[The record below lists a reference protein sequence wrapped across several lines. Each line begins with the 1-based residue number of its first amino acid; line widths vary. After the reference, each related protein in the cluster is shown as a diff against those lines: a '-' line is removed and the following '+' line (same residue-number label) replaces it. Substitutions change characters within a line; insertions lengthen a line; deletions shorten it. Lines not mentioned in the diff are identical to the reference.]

1 MDSQLSLGDVTKSVF
16 TPDFSST
23 YKSLSAGSTLC
34 NMLITNTIK
43 QSISVD
49 SSNKSEIK
57 ESEYKIKEAEKIIS
71 KNILFAIYNFNVSSK
86 YSTYS
91 SYLGKNIHT
100 YDYTNLDNPEVPS
113 FKKLNL
119 YLEQIDIILG
129 NHSNIVASKDT
140 GNQLYNSLQEFITE
154 IKSSTENIYSIV
166 MDNRI
171 SNVTD
176 DDFIINAEKL
186 FKGESSFKTK
196 KFTGNKQNIAS
207 YFNSVKGKYLEIA
220 KSVAGYNEGLQKTLI
235 KFNSVMNK
243 LATKYNSNYSQV
255 VMQVEYKKEELRNVL
270 YAFAMKYLNI
280 ANILYSIKAECIK
293 EYLQPSYSDYDELIT
308 MKEDNSLDE
317 YYDDE
322 DFFNESTNIFE
333 DEVISGDDRQVDF
346 SYRTIELE
354 EAFFA
359 YTIKPLLEDKHKRG
373 RMEVRAARIS
383 GQTQQDGGTGTPTA
397 NTQQGGNSG
406 NSGTAIV
413 KNDDGNK
420 DETGTANDPADAAKK
435 VAGTKEA
442 ETKKDANAGQSG
454 NEKQLADA
462 DKESHIDKGGD
473 VQGFGKWLKELW
485 NKMMGF
491 MKSLSEKISFAVSKS
506 RDKLLGIINDF
517 DSIKK
522 INENLNK
529 SDDNFTFRVYC
540 NGDLKT
546 MTTRINN
553 TKILSMA
560 EIFPFNNADDFFSDD
575 AKKRFDESFKKTIT
589 SDLKSFASILPDTD
603 PNGMIENGKFPDL
616 KQYTMALK
624 NYFAGYDASD
634 VKSAWNDITANTE
647 GKAKNNILA
656 STLDIAKIKQ
666 LSVNT
671 IISNIKLIR
680 IDQLKNQYNNMVTNG
695 QNYIDKICSIL
706 EQKATKAESAKVTM
720 ESVLS
725 EYFSDIVKINE
736 DGNEEKSGK
745 VDVEEVK
752 KFFNTLKKVFID
764 YYADPVYKSANYA
777 YQQMCDNY
785 YNIFNA
791 LLAGPLK
798 VGETNNNQ
806 DQQSAQSNDQSAKD
820 QPQAAATP
828 QAPTANAAPQQP
840 TEQPAAGQ

>member
-34 NMLITNTIK
+34 NMLTTNTIK

-100 YDYTNLDNPEVPS
+100 YDYTNLNNPEVPT

-243 LATKYNSNYSQV
+243 LATKYNSSYSQV

-270 YAFAMKYLNI
+270 YTFAMKYLNI

-322 DFFNESTNIFE
+322 DLFTESTEFD
-333 DEVISGDDRQVDF
+333 DEIISGDDRQVDF

-359 YTIKPLLEDKHKRG
+359 YTIKPLLEADAG
-373 RMEVRAARIS
+373 AA
-383 GQTQQDGGTGTPTA
+383 DTGDTA
-397 NTQQGGNSG
+397 ETQQGGNTG
-406 NSGTAIV
+406 ETNTAGTSIV
-413 KNDDGNK
+413 KKNDDK
-420 DETGTANDPADAAKK
+420 TGTANDPADATKK
-435 VAGTKEA
+435 VAGS
-442 ETKKDANAGQSG
+442 KDNPASTNTNQSKIAKFG
-454 NEKQLADA
+454 
-462 DKESHIDKGGD
+462 DK
-473 VQGFGKWLKELW
+473 LKALW
-485 NKMMGF
+485 NKITAFIKNLMD
-491 MKSLSEKISFAVSKS
+491 KISFSVNKS
-506 RDKLLGIINDF
+506 RDRLFGIINDF
-517 DSIKK
+517 DSVKK
-522 INENLNK
+522 INENLNN
-529 SDDNFTFRVYC
+529 SDDAYTFRVY
-540 NGDLKT
+540 NGDIELTNK
-546 MTTRINN
+546 RIN
-553 TKILSMA
+553 TIKLDSIDKIVN
-560 EIFPFNNADDFFSDD
+560 INNANDVKNFDADKSKQTFIKTIDSMNQDLTTYFKPHSEGQALPNETNGYYSSED
-575 AKKRFDESFKKTIT
+575 AKIV
-589 SDLKSFASILPDTD
+589 
-603 PNGMIENGKFPDL
+603 
-616 KQYTMALK
+616 LK
-624 NYFAGYDASD
+624 NYFAGNDTNA
-634 VKSAWNDITANTE
+634 VKSAFNDIKNNTE

-656 STLDIAKIKQ
+656 TTINIAKIK
-666 LSVNT
+666 STSANT
-671 IISNIKLIR
+671 IINNIKTIR
-680 IDQLKNQYNNMVTNG
+680 IDQLRTQCNNLTTNG
-695 QNYIDKICSIL
+695 TNYVNKLATFFDKPNA
-706 EQKATKAESAKVTM
+706 QAEAAKVTI
-720 ESVLS
+720 ESVMA
-725 EYFSDIVKINE
+725 EYFGDIMQESDTDTNNTKQ
-736 DGNEEKSGK
+736 DGNTDSTNNGINAVTKLL
-745 VDVEEVK
+745 
-752 KFFNTLKKVFID
+752 ND
-764 YYADPVYKSANYA
+764 YINKYAIPISKCANYA
-777 YQQMCDNY
+777 CQQMYDNY

-791 LLAGPLK
+791 LLTAPVK
-798 VGETNNNQ
+798 VGEANNKNQ
-806 DQQSAQSNDQSAKD
+806 EQPAQNQGNTDTDNQ
-820 QPQAAATP
+820 TG
-828 QAPTANAAPQQP
+828 NAG
-840 TEQPAAGQ
+840 EQPAADNKQ

>member
-34 NMLITNTIK
+34 NMLTTNTIK

-100 YDYTNLDNPEVPS
+100 YDYTNLDNPEVPT

-166 MDNRI
+166 MGNKI

-243 LATKYNSNYSQV
+243 LATKYNSSYSQV

-270 YAFAMKYLNI
+270 YTFAMKYLNI
-280 ANILYSIKAECIK
+280 ANILYSVKAECIK

-322 DFFNESTNIFE
+322 DLFNESADFE
-333 DEVISGDDRQVDF
+333 DEIISGDDRQVDF

-359 YTIKPLLEDKHKRG
+359 YTIKPLLEITAQQQKE
-373 RMEVRAARIS
+373 MEASRKAAAKA
-383 GQTQQDGGTGTPTA
+383 GMNVNPPKPAPAPAPAPEPEKKEG
-397 NTQQGGNSG
+397 
-406 NSGTAIV
+406 
-413 KNDDGNK
+413 
-420 DETGTANDPADAAKK
+420 ETGTVKQPAEADKNI
-435 VAGTKEA
+435 AGTKDA
-442 ETKKDANAGQSG
+442 EVKKDANAGQSG

-560 EIFPFNNADDFFSDD
+560 EIFPFNNADDFLSDD
-575 AKKRFDESFKKTIT
+575 AKKRFDESFKKTVT
-589 SDLKSFASILPDTD
+589 SDLKTFASILPDTD
-603 PNGMIENGKFPDL
+603 PNGMIENDKFPDL

-624 NYFAGYDASD
+624 NYFAGYDASE
-634 VKSAWNDITANTE
+634 VKAAWNDITANTE

-695 QNYIDKICSIL
+695 QNYIDKICSIV

-736 DGNEEKSGK
+736 DGTGESGK

-798 VGETNNNQ
+798 VGEANNNQ
-806 DQQSAQSNDQSAKD
+806 NGNNNNQAGNGDQQAGDNAGNQDNAGTNNQTGAGGNGGNNN
-820 QPQAAATP
+820 QAGNGGNPQ
-828 QAPTANAAPQQP
+828 
-840 TEQPAAGQ
+840 

>member
-34 NMLITNTIK
+34 NMLTTNTIK

-91 SYLGKNIHT
+91 SYLGKSIHT
-100 YDYTNLDNPEVPS
+100 YDYTNLDNPEVPT

-166 MDNRI
+166 MGNRI

-243 LATKYNSNYSQV
+243 LATKYNSSYSQV

-317 YYDDE
+317 YYDDD
-322 DFFNESTNIFE
+322 DFFNESTDVFD
-333 DEVISGDDRQVDF
+333 DEVISGDVRQVDF

-359 YTIKPLLEDKHKRG
+359 YTIKPLLELTDAEKALQKHYNDEKIDSSLKNG
-373 RMEVRAARIS
+373 VIAKPKVQAP
-383 GQTQQDGGTGTPTA
+383 TPA
-397 NTQQGGNSG
+397 PE
-406 NSGTAIV
+406 
-413 KNDDGNK
+413 K
-420 DETGTANDPADAAKK
+420 
-435 VAGTKEA
+435 KEA
-442 ETKKDANAGQSG
+442 ETGTETKPA
-454 NEKQLADA
+454 EA
-462 DKESHIDKGGD
+462 DKKIAGSKDNPASTDTNQSKIAKFGDK
-473 VQGFGKWLKELW
+473 LKALW
-485 NKMMGF
+485 NKITAFIKNLMD
-491 MKSLSEKISFAVSKS
+491 KISFSVNKS
-506 RDKLLGIINDF
+506 RDRLFGIINDF
-517 DSIKK
+517 DSVKK
-522 INENLNK
+522 INENLNN
-529 SDDNFTFRVYC
+529 SDDAYTFRVY
-540 NGDLKT
+540 NGDIELTNK
-546 MTTRINN
+546 RIN
-553 TKILSMA
+553 TIKLDSIDKIVN
-560 EIFPFNNADDFFSDD
+560 INNANDIKNFDADKSKQNFIETINKMNDDLSTYFKPHSEGQALPNETNGYYSSED
-575 AKKRFDESFKKTIT
+575 AKIV
-589 SDLKSFASILPDTD
+589 
-603 PNGMIENGKFPDL
+603 
-616 KQYTMALK
+616 LK
-624 NYFAGYDASD
+624 NYFAGNDTNA
-634 VKSAWNDITANTE
+634 VKSAFNDIKNNTE

-656 STLDIAKIKQ
+656 STINIAKIK
-666 LSVNT
+666 STSANT
-671 IISNIKLIR
+671 IINNIKTIR
-680 IDQLKNQYNNMVTNG
+680 IDQLRTQCNNLTTNG
-695 QNYIDKICSIL
+695 TNYVNKLATFFDKPNA
-706 EQKATKAESAKVTM
+706 QAEAAKVTI
-720 ESVLS
+720 ESVMA
-725 EYFSDIVKINE
+725 EYFNDIMQEADTDTNNTKQDDNTDSSNNGINAVTKLL
-736 DGNEEKSGK
+736 N
-745 VDVEEVK
+745 
-752 KFFNTLKKVFID
+752 D
-764 YYADPVYKSANYA
+764 YINKYAIPISKCANYA
-777 YQQMCDNY
+777 CQQMYDNY

-791 LLAGPLK
+791 LLTAPVK
-798 VGETNNNQ
+798 VGEANNKNQ
-806 DQQSAQSNDQSAKD
+806 
-820 QPQAAATP
+820 
-828 QAPTANAAPQQP
+828 
-840 TEQPAAGQ
+840 EQPAQNQDNTGTDNKSGNGEQPADNKQ

>member
-34 NMLITNTIK
+34 NMLTTNTIK

-322 DFFNESTNIFE
+322 DFFNESADTFE

-359 YTIKPLLEDKHKRG
+359 YTIKSLLEAEEGDTPAPTVSVAKDKD
-373 RMEVRAARIS
+373 EQS
-383 GQTQQDGGTGTPTA
+383 PTGT
-397 NTQQGGNSG
+397 
-406 NSGTAIV
+406 
-413 KNDDGNK
+413 
-420 DETGTANDPADAAKK
+420 ETKPADATKK
-435 VAGTKEA
+435 VAGTKDNPA
-442 ETKKDANAGQSG
+442 S
-454 NEKQLADA
+454 A
-462 DKESHIDKGGD
+462 DKEDHFDPGGK
-473 VQGFGKWLKELW
+473 VEGFGKTLKELW
-485 NKMMGF
+485 YKIMEF
-491 MKSLSEKISFAVSKS
+491 MQNLIEKVQFSVSNSKN
-506 RDKLLGIINDF
+506 KLLAIINDLE
-517 DSIKK
+517 SVKK
-522 INENLNK
+522 INENLNN
-529 SDDNFTFRVYC
+529 SDDEFTFRVY
-540 NGDLKT
+540 NGGAKT
-546 MTTRINN
+546 VNGIINGIKLGSVD
-553 TKILSMA
+553 KIVG
-560 EIFPFNNADDFFSDD
+560 IKNADDVKNFNAETGVKYFTTTINNLNPEIMKYFIPFTDIKIHDNNTYFSSKE
-575 AKKRFDESFKKTIT
+575 AKIV
-589 SDLKSFASILPDTD
+589 
-603 PNGMIENGKFPDL
+603 
-616 KQYTMALK
+616 LK
-624 NYFAGYDASD
+624 NYFAGNDATD
-634 VKSAWNDITANTE
+634 VKNAFKDIEANTE

-656 STLDIAKIKQ
+656 STMNIAKIKQ
-666 LSVNT
+666 DSVNA
-671 IISNIKLIR
+671 IINNIKTIR
-680 IDQLKNQYNNMVTNG
+680 IDSMMSFYKNIKTNG
-695 QNYIDKICSIL
+695 ANYVNKLASFYDAPNA
-706 EQKATKAESAKVTM
+706 QAEAAKVTI
-720 ESVLS
+720 ESVMA
-725 EYFSDIVKINE
+725 EYFGDIMQE
-736 DGNEEKSGK
+736 DGTDKPQSAETK
-745 VDVEEVK
+745 VDIKPVT
-752 KFFNTLKKVFID
+752 TLLNAYIN
-764 YYADPVYKSANYA
+764 NYA
-777 YQQMCDNY
+777 TPILTCASWAYSNMCDNY

-791 LLAGPLK
+791 LLTNPVK
-798 VGETNNNQ
+798 VGEGNKPEE
-806 DQQSAQSNDQSAKD
+806 DKKEESAANPQTPTADTPKPPANGE
-820 QPQAAATP
+820 QPQ
-828 QAPTANAAPQQP
+828 
-840 TEQPAAGQ
+840 

>member
-34 NMLITNTIK
+34 NMLTTNTIK

-100 YDYTNLDNPEVPS
+100 YDYTNLDNPEVPT

-166 MDNRI
+166 MGNKI

-243 LATKYNSNYSQV
+243 LATKYNSSYSQV

-270 YAFAMKYLNI
+270 YTFAMKYLNI

-322 DFFNESTNIFE
+322 DFFNESTDIFD

-359 YTIKPLLEDKHKRG
+359 YTIKPLLEFTAQQQKE
-373 RMEVRAARIS
+373 MEASRKAAAKA
-383 GQTQQDGGTGTPTA
+383 GMNVNPPKPAPAPAPAPEPEKKEG
-397 NTQQGGNSG
+397 
-406 NSGTAIV
+406 
-413 KNDDGNK
+413 
-420 DETGTANDPADAAKK
+420 ETGTETKPADAAKK
-435 VAGTKEA
+435 VAGTKDA
-442 ETKKDANAGQSG
+442 EVKKDANAGQSG

-575 AKKRFDESFKKTIT
+575 AKKRFDESFKKTVT
-589 SDLKSFASILPDTD
+589 SDLKTFASILPDTD
-603 PNGMIENGKFPDL
+603 PNGMIENDKFPDL

-624 NYFAGYDASD
+624 NYFAGYDASE
-634 VKSAWNDITANTE
+634 VKAAWNDITANTE

-666 LSVNT
+666 MSVNT
-671 IISNIKLIR
+671 IITNIKLIR

-736 DGNEEKSGK
+736 DGTEESGK

-791 LLAGPLK
+791 LLAGPVK
-798 VGETNNNQ
+798 VGESNNNQ
-806 DQQSAQSNDQSAKD
+806 DQQPAQTNDKTVKE
-820 QPQAAATP
+820 QPQAATP
-828 QAPTANAAPQQP
+828 QAPTADTPQQP
-840 TEQPAAGQ
+840 ASGNNQ

>member
-1 MDSQLSLGDVTKSVF
+1 MDSRLSLGDVTKSVF

-34 NMLITNTIK
+34 NMLTTNTIK

-100 YDYTNLDNPEVPS
+100 YDYTNLDNPEVPT

-176 DDFIINAEKL
+176 DDFIINTEKL

-243 LATKYNSNYSQV
+243 LATKYNSSYSQV

-322 DFFNESTNIFE
+322 DLFTESTDFE
-333 DEVISGDDRQVDF
+333 DEIISDDDRQVDF

-359 YTIKPLLEDKHKRG
+359 YTIKPLLENKHER
-373 RMEVRAARIS
+373 ARIS
-383 GQTQQDGGTGTPTA
+383 GTQQGGNTDTTETVTANAGNTGTGTPTA

-420 DETGTANDPADAAKK
+420 GETGTANDPADADNKIAGSKDNPASTDTNQSKIAKF
-435 VAGTKEA
+435 G
-442 ETKKDANAGQSG
+442 
-454 NEKQLADA
+454 
-462 DKESHIDKGGD
+462 DK
-473 VQGFGKWLKELW
+473 LKALW
-485 NKMMGF
+485 NKITAFIKNLMD
-491 MKSLSEKISFAVSKS
+491 KISFSVNKS
-506 RDKLLGIINDF
+506 RDRLFGIINDF
-517 DSIKK
+517 DSVKK
-522 INENLNK
+522 INENLNN
-529 SDDNFTFRVYC
+529 SDDAYTFRVY
-540 NGDLKT
+540 NGDIELTNK
-546 MTTRINN
+546 RIN
-553 TKILSMA
+553 TIKLDSIDKIVN
-560 EIFPFNNADDFFSDD
+560 INNANDIKNFDADKSKQTFIKTIDSMNQDLTNYFKPHSEGQAMPNETNGYYSSED
-575 AKKRFDESFKKTIT
+575 AKIV
-589 SDLKSFASILPDTD
+589 
-603 PNGMIENGKFPDL
+603 
-616 KQYTMALK
+616 LK
-624 NYFAGYDASD
+624 NYFAGNDTNA
-634 VKSAWNDITANTE
+634 VKSAFNDIKNNTD

-656 STLDIAKIKQ
+656 TTINIAKIK
-666 LSVNT
+666 STSANT
-671 IISNIKLIR
+671 IINNIKTIR
-680 IDQLKNQYNNMVTNG
+680 IDQLRTQCNNLTTNG
-695 QNYIDKICSIL
+695 TNYVNKLATFFDKPNA
-706 EQKATKAESAKVTM
+706 QAEAAKVTI
-720 ESVLS
+720 ESVMA
-725 EYFSDIVKINE
+725 EYFSDIMQEADTDTNNTKQDGDTDSSNNGINAVT
-736 DGNEEKSGK
+736 KLLS
-745 VDVEEVK
+745 
-752 KFFNTLKKVFID
+752 D
-764 YYADPVYKSANYA
+764 YINKYAIPISKCANYA
-777 YQQMCDNY
+777 CQQMYDNY

-791 LLAGPLK
+791 LLTAPVK
-798 VGETNNNQ
+798 VGEANNNQ
-806 DQQSAQSNDQSAKD
+806 DQQSAQNKD
-820 QPQAAATP
+820 QQ
-828 QAPTANAAPQQP
+828 QTANNGANQGNAG
-840 TEQPAAGQ
+840 EQPAADDNKQ

>member
-34 NMLITNTIK
+34 NMLTTNTIK

-100 YDYTNLDNPEVPS
+100 YDYTNLDNPEVPT

-166 MDNRI
+166 MGNKI

-243 LATKYNSNYSQV
+243 LATKYNSSYSQV

-270 YAFAMKYLNI
+270 YTFAMKYLNI

-293 EYLQPSYSDYDELIT
+293 EYSQPSYSDYDELIT

-322 DFFNESTNIFE
+322 DFFNESTDVFD

-359 YTIKPLLEDKHKRG
+359 YTIKPLLEFTAQQQKE
-373 RMEVRAARIS
+373 MEASRKAAAKA
-383 GQTQQDGGTGTPTA
+383 GMNVNPPKPAPAPAPAPEPEKKEG
-397 NTQQGGNSG
+397 
-406 NSGTAIV
+406 
-413 KNDDGNK
+413 
-420 DETGTANDPADAAKK
+420 ETGTETKPADAAKK
-435 VAGTKEA
+435 VAGTKDA
-442 ETKKDANAGQSG
+442 EVKKDANAGQSG

-575 AKKRFDESFKKTIT
+575 AKKRFDESFKKTVT
-589 SDLKSFASILPDTD
+589 SDLKTFASILPDTD
-603 PNGMIENGKFPDL
+603 PNGMIENDKFPDL

-624 NYFAGYDASD
+624 NYFAGYDASE
-634 VKSAWNDITANTE
+634 VKAAWNDITANTE

-666 LSVNT
+666 MSVNT
-671 IISNIKLIR
+671 IITNIKLIR

-736 DGNEEKSGK
+736 DGTEESGK

-791 LLAGPLK
+791 LLAGPVK
-798 VGETNNNQ
+798 VGESNNNQ
-806 DQQSAQSNDQSAKD
+806 DQQPAQTNDKTVKE
-820 QPQAAATP
+820 QPQAATP
-828 QAPTANAAPQQP
+828 QAPTADTPQQP
-840 TEQPAAGQ
+840 ASGNNQ

>member
-34 NMLITNTIK
+34 NMLTTNTIK

-100 YDYTNLDNPEVPS
+100 YDYTNLDNPEVPT

-166 MDNRI
+166 MGNRI

-243 LATKYNSNYSQV
+243 LATKYNSSYSQV

-322 DFFNESTNIFE
+322 DFFNETTDVFD

-359 YTIKPLLEDKHKRG
+359 YTIKPLLELTDAEKALQKHYNDEKIDSSLKNG
-373 RMEVRAARIS
+373 VIAKPKEAPTPAPKN
-383 GQTQQDGGTGTPTA
+383 GQTGT
-397 NTQQGGNSG
+397 
-406 NSGTAIV
+406 V
-413 KNDDGNK
+413 KQ
-420 DETGTANDPADAAKK
+420 PAEADKK
-435 VAGTKEA
+435 IAGTKDNPA
-442 ETKKDANAGQSG
+442 S
-454 NEKQLADA
+454 A
-462 DKESHIDKGGD
+462 DKEDHFDPGGK
-473 VQGFGKWLKELW
+473 VEGFGKTLKELW
-485 NKMMGF
+485 NKIMEF
-491 MKSLSEKISFAVSKS
+491 MQKLIEKVQFSVSKS
-506 RDKLLGIINDF
+506 KDRLFAIINDL
-517 DSIKK
+517 DSVKK
-522 INENLNK
+522 INENLNN
-529 SDDNFTFRVYC
+529 SEDGFTFRVY
-540 NGDLKT
+540 NGGAKT
-546 MTTRINN
+546 INETIN
-553 TKILSMA
+553 KINLESVDK
-560 EIFPFNNADDFFSDD
+560 IVGIKNADDVKNFNAETKQQEFT
-575 AKKRFDESFKKTIT
+575 KTIN
-589 SDLKSFASILPDTD
+589 DMNRNIIDYFAPFTDIKILD
-603 PNGMIENGKFPDL
+603 NNAYFSSKEAKIV
-616 KQYTMALK
+616 LK
-624 NYFAGYDASD
+624 NYFAGYKAPD
-634 VKSAWNDITANTE
+634 VKNTFKDAEANTE

-656 STLDIAKIKQ
+656 STMTIAQIKQ
-666 LSVNT
+666 DSVNA
-671 IISNIKLIR
+671 IINNIKTIR
-680 IDQLKNQYNNMVTNG
+680 IDSLINQYKNIKTNG
-695 QNYIDKICSIL
+695 ANYVNKLASFYDSPNA
-706 EQKATKAESAKVTM
+706 QAEAAKVTI
-720 ESVLS
+720 ESVMA
-725 EYFSDIVKINE
+725 EYFGDIIQEADTDKPQNAE
-736 DGNEEKSGK
+736 TK
-745 VDVEEVK
+745 VDIKPVT
-752 KFFNTLKKVFID
+752 TLLNAYID
-764 YYADPVYKSANYA
+764 NYTIPIFTCANWA
-777 YQQMCDNY
+777 YSNMCDNY

-791 LLAGPLK
+791 LLTAPVK
-798 VGETNNNQ
+798 VGEGNKPEE
-806 DQQSAQSNDQSAKD
+806 DKKEEESAAN
-820 QPQAAATP
+820 PQTPTP
-828 QAPTANAAPQQP
+828 QKTDTDNQTGNAG
-840 TEQPAAGQ
+840 EQPAAGGK

>member
-34 NMLITNTIK
+34 NMLTTNTIK

-100 YDYTNLDNPEVPS
+100 YDYTNLDNPEVPT

-119 YLEQIDIILG
+119 YLEQIGIILG

-270 YAFAMKYLNI
+270 YTFAMKYLNI

-322 DFFNESTNIFE
+322 DFFNESTDTFE

-359 YTIKPLLEDKHKRG
+359 YTIKSLLEAEEGDTPAPTVSVAKDKD
-373 RMEVRAARIS
+373 S
-383 GQTQQDGGTGTPTA
+383 PTGT
-397 NTQQGGNSG
+397 
-406 NSGTAIV
+406 
-413 KNDDGNK
+413 
-420 DETGTANDPADAAKK
+420 ETKPADATKK
-435 VAGTKEA
+435 VAGTKDNPA
-442 ETKKDANAGQSG
+442 S
-454 NEKQLADA
+454 A
-462 DKESHIDKGGD
+462 DKEDHFDPGGK
-473 VQGFGKWLKELW
+473 VEGFGKTLKELW
-485 NKMMGF
+485 NKIMEF
-491 MKSLSEKISFAVSKS
+491 MQKLIEKVQFSVSKS
-506 RDKLLGIINDF
+506 KDRLFAIINDL
-517 DSIKK
+517 DSVKK
-522 INENLNK
+522 INENLNN
-529 SDDNFTFRVYC
+529 SDDEFTFRVY
-540 NGDLKT
+540 NGGAKT
-546 MTTRINN
+546 INGTIN
-553 TKILSMA
+553 KIGLDSVDTIVGIKNANDVKNFNVETKQQEFTKIIDDMNRD
-560 EIFPFNNADDFFSDD
+560 IIDYFVPFTDIKILDNNAYFSSKE
-575 AKKRFDESFKKTIT
+575 AKIV
-589 SDLKSFASILPDTD
+589 
-603 PNGMIENGKFPDL
+603 
-616 KQYTMALK
+616 LK
-624 NYFAGYDASD
+624 NYFAGYKAPD
-634 VKSAWNDITANTE
+634 VKNAFKDAESNTE

-656 STLDIAKIKQ
+656 STMTIAQIKQ
-666 LSVNT
+666 DSVNA
-671 IISNIKLIR
+671 IINNIKTIR
-680 IDQLKNQYNNMVTNG
+680 IDSLMNQYKNIKTNG
-695 QNYIDKICSIL
+695 ANYVNKLASFYDAPNAQV
-706 EQKATKAESAKVTM
+706 EAAKVTI
-720 ESVLS
+720 ESVMA
-725 EYFSDIVKINE
+725 EYFGDIMQE
-736 DGNEEKSGK
+736 DGTDKPQSAETK
-745 VDVEEVK
+745 VDIKPVT
-752 KFFNTLKKVFID
+752 TLLNAYIN
-764 YYADPVYKSANYA
+764 NYA
-777 YQQMCDNY
+777 IPIFTCASWAYSNMCDNY

-791 LLAGPLK
+791 LLTAPVK
-798 VGETNNNQ
+798 VGEGNKPEE
-806 DQQSAQSNDQSAKD
+806 DKKEESAANPQTPTADTPKPPANGE
-820 QPQAAATP
+820 QPQ
-828 QAPTANAAPQQP
+828 QD
-840 TEQPAAGQ
+840 EKK

>member
-34 NMLITNTIK
+34 NMLTTNTIK

-322 DFFNESTNIFE
+322 DFFNESTDTFE

-359 YTIKPLLEDKHKRG
+359 YTIKSLLEAEEGDTPAPTVSVAKDTD
-373 RMEVRAARIS
+373 
-383 GQTQQDGGTGTPTA
+383 TQPTA
-397 NTQQGGNSG
+397 
-406 NSGTAIV
+406 GTEI
-413 KNDDGNK
+413 K
-420 DETGTANDPADAAKK
+420 PADAAKK
-435 VAGTKEA
+435 VAGTKDNPA
-442 ETKKDANAGQSG
+442 S
-454 NEKQLADA
+454 A
-462 DKESHIDKGGD
+462 DKEDHFDPGGK
-473 VQGFGKWLKELW
+473 VEGFGKTLKELW
-485 NKMMGF
+485 NKIMEF
-491 MKSLSEKISFAVSKS
+491 MQNLIEKVQFSVSKS
-506 RDKLLGIINDF
+506 KDRLFAIINDL
-517 DSIKK
+517 DSVKK
-522 INENLNK
+522 INENLNN
-529 SDDNFTFRVYC
+529 SDDEFTFRVY
-540 NGDLKT
+540 NGGAKT
-546 MTTRINN
+546 INGTIN
-553 TKILSMA
+553 KIGLDSVDTIVGIKNANDVKNFNVETKQQEFTKIINDMNR
-560 EIFPFNNADDFFSDD
+560 EIIDYFAPFTDIKISDNNAYFSSKE
-575 AKKRFDESFKKTIT
+575 AKIV
-589 SDLKSFASILPDTD
+589 
-603 PNGMIENGKFPDL
+603 
-616 KQYTMALK
+616 LK
-624 NYFAGYDASD
+624 NYFAGYKAPD
-634 VKSAWNDITANTE
+634 VKNAFKDAEANTE

-656 STLDIAKIKQ
+656 STMTIAQIKQ
-666 LSVNT
+666 DSVNA
-671 IISNIKLIR
+671 IINNIKTIR
-680 IDQLKNQYNNMVTNG
+680 IDSLMNQYKNIKTNG
-695 QNYIDKICSIL
+695 ANYVNKLASFYDAPNAQV
-706 EQKATKAESAKVTM
+706 EAAKVTI
-720 ESVLS
+720 ESVMA
-725 EYFSDIVKINE
+725 EYFGDIMQE
-736 DGNEEKSGK
+736 DGTDKPQSAETK
-745 VDVEEVK
+745 VDIKPVT
-752 KFFNTLKKVFID
+752 TLLNAYIN
-764 YYADPVYKSANYA
+764 NYA
-777 YQQMCDNY
+777 IPIFTCASWAYSNMCDNY

-791 LLAGPLK
+791 LLTAPVK
-798 VGETNNNQ
+798 VGEGNKPEE
-806 DQQSAQSNDQSAKD
+806 DKKEESAANPQTPTADTPKPPANGE
-820 QPQAAATP
+820 QPQD
-828 QAPTANAAPQQP
+828 
-840 TEQPAAGQ
+840 EKK

>member
-34 NMLITNTIK
+34 NMLTTNTIK

-100 YDYTNLDNPEVPS
+100 YDYTNLDNPEVPT

-176 DDFIINAEKL
+176 DDFIINSEKL

-243 LATKYNSNYSQV
+243 LATKYNSSYSQV

-270 YAFAMKYLNI
+270 YTFAMKYLNI

-308 MKEDNSLDE
+308 MKEDNSLEE

-322 DFFNESTNIFE
+322 DLFTESTDFE
-333 DEVISGDDRQVDF
+333 DEIISGDDRQVDF

-359 YTIKPLLEDKHKRG
+359 YTIKSLLEADENDEKTKKIDQDILSR
-373 RMEVRAARIS
+373 VNKS
-383 GQTQQDGGTGTPTA
+383 SQQIKGAEQAPEPP
-397 NTQQGGNSG
+397 
-406 NSGTAIV
+406 
-413 KNDDGNK
+413 KK
-420 DETGTANDPADAAKK
+420 EDETGTAKQPAAADKK
-435 VAGTKEA
+435 IAGS
-442 ETKKDANAGQSG
+442 KDNPAS
-454 NEKQLADA
+454 A
-462 DKESHIDKGGD
+462 DKEDHFDLGGK
-473 VQGFGKWLKELW
+473 VEGFGKTLKELW
-485 NKMMGF
+485 NKIMEF
-491 MKSLSEKISFAVSKS
+491 MQKLIEKVQFSVSNSKN
-506 RDKLLGIINDF
+506 KLLAIINDLE
-517 DSIKK
+517 SVKK
-522 INENLNK
+522 INENLNN
-529 SDDNFTFRVYC
+529 SDDGFTFRVY
-540 NGDLKT
+540 NGGAKT
-546 MTTRINN
+546 VNGLINGIKLGSVD
-553 TKILSMA
+553 KIVG
-560 EIFPFNNADDFFSDD
+560 IKNADDVKNFNAETEIKYFTTTINNLNPEIMKYFIPFTDIKIHDNNAYFSSKE
-575 AKKRFDESFKKTIT
+575 AKIV
-589 SDLKSFASILPDTD
+589 
-603 PNGMIENGKFPDL
+603 
-616 KQYTMALK
+616 LK
-624 NYFAGYDASD
+624 NYFAGNDAAD
-634 VKSAWNDITANTE
+634 VKNAFKDIEANTE

-656 STLDIAKIKQ
+656 STMNIAKIKQ
-666 LSVNT
+666 DSVNA
-671 IISNIKLIR
+671 IINNIKTIR
-680 IDQLKNQYNNMVTNG
+680 IDSMMNFYKNIKTNG
-695 QNYIDKICSIL
+695 ANYVNKLASFYDAPNA
-706 EQKATKAESAKVTM
+706 QAEAAKVTI
-720 ESVLS
+720 ESVMA
-725 EYFSDIVKINE
+725 EYFGDIMQE
-736 DGNEEKSGK
+736 DGTDKPAEQPKNAENK
-745 VDVEEVK
+745 VDIKPVT
-752 KFFNTLKKVFID
+752 TLLNAYIN
-764 YYADPVYKSANYA
+764 NYA
-777 YQQMCDNY
+777 TPILTCASWAYSNMCDNY

-791 LLAGPLK
+791 LLTAPVK
-798 VGETNNNQ
+798 VGEGNKPEENKKEEQTAAN
-806 DQQSAQSNDQSAKD
+806 
-820 QPQAAATP
+820 PQT
-828 QAPTANAAPQQP
+828 PTANAAPPQP
-840 TEQPAAGQ
+840 ANGEQPAADDNNQ

>member
-34 NMLITNTIK
+34 NMLTTNTIK

-100 YDYTNLDNPEVPS
+100 YDYTNLDNPEVPT

-154 IKSSTENIYSIV
+154 IKSSTENIYAIV

-243 LATKYNSNYSQV
+243 LATKYNSSYSQV

-270 YAFAMKYLNI
+270 YTFAMKYLNI

-308 MKEDNSLDE
+308 MKEDNSLEE

-322 DFFNESTNIFE
+322 DLFTESTDFE
-333 DEVISGDDRQVDF
+333 DEIISGDDRQVDF

-359 YTIKPLLEDKHKRG
+359 YTIKSLLEAEEGNTPAPTVSVAKDKD
-373 RMEVRAARIS
+373 
-383 GQTQQDGGTGTPTA
+383 GQPTA
-397 NTQQGGNSG
+397 
-406 NSGTAIV
+406 GT
-413 KNDDGNK
+413 
-420 DETGTANDPADAAKK
+420 ETKPADAAKK
-435 VAGTKEA
+435 VAGTKDNPA
-442 ETKKDANAGQSG
+442 S
-454 NEKQLADA
+454 A
-462 DKESHIDKGGD
+462 DKEDHFDPGGK
-473 VQGFGKWLKELW
+473 VEGFGKTLKELW
-485 NKMMGF
+485 NKIMEF
-491 MKSLSEKISFAVSKS
+491 MQKLIEKVQFSVSKS
-506 RDKLLGIINDF
+506 KDRLLAIINDL
-517 DSIKK
+517 DSVKK
-522 INENLNK
+522 INENLNN
-529 SDDNFTFRVYC
+529 SDDGFTFRVY
-540 NGDLKT
+540 NGGAKT
-546 MTTRINN
+546 INGTIN
-553 TKILSMA
+553 KINLESVDK
-560 EIFPFNNADDFFSDD
+560 IVGINNADEVKNFNAEAKNKEFTRIINDMNRGIMDYFKPFTDIKVLDNNAYFSSKE
-575 AKKRFDESFKKTIT
+575 AKIV
-589 SDLKSFASILPDTD
+589 
-603 PNGMIENGKFPDL
+603 
-616 KQYTMALK
+616 LK
-624 NYFAGYDASD
+624 NYFAGNNAAD
-634 VKSAWNDITANTE
+634 VKNAFKDIENNTE

-656 STLDIAKIKQ
+656 STMNIAKIKQ
-666 LSVNT
+666 DSVNA
-671 IISNIKLIR
+671 IINNIKTIR
-680 IDQLKNQYNNMVTNG
+680 IDSLINQYKNIKTNG
-695 QNYIDKICSIL
+695 ANYVNKLASFYDAPNA
-706 EQKATKAESAKVTM
+706 QAEAAKVTI
-720 ESVLS
+720 ESVMA
-725 EYFSDIVKINE
+725 EYFGDIMH
-736 DGNEEKSGK
+736 EEPVEPTAKSAEQPKNTETK
-745 VDVEEVK
+745 VDIKPVT
-752 KFFNTLKKVFID
+752 TLLNAYIN
-764 YYADPVYKSANYA
+764 NYA
-777 YQQMCDNY
+777 IPIFTCASWAYSNMCDNY

-791 LLAGPLK
+791 LLTAPVK
-798 VGETNNNQ
+798 VGEGNKPEENKQ
-806 DQQSAQSNDQSAKD
+806 EEQPAAK
-820 QPQAAATP
+820 P
-828 QAPTANAAPQQP
+828 QAPTATEPQKDEKNNGVP
-840 TEQPAAGQ
+840 NKNISGQ

>member
-34 NMLITNTIK
+34 NMLTTNTIK

-100 YDYTNLDNPEVPS
+100 YDYTNLDNPEVPT

-243 LATKYNSNYSQV
+243 LATKYNSSYSQV

-270 YAFAMKYLNI
+270 YTFAMKYLNI

-322 DFFNESTNIFE
+322 DLFIESTDFE
-333 DEVISGDDRQVDF
+333 DEIISGDDRQVDF

-359 YTIKPLLEDKHKRG
+359 YTIKSLLESDENDEKTKKIDQDILSR
-373 RMEVRAARIS
+373 VNKS
-383 GQTQQDGGTGTPTA
+383 SQQIKGAEQAPEPE
-397 NTQQGGNSG
+397 
-406 NSGTAIV
+406 
-413 KNDDGNK
+413 KK
-420 DETGTANDPADAAKK
+420 EETGTAKQPAEADKK
-435 VAGTKEA
+435 IAGS
-442 ETKKDANAGQSG
+442 KDNPAS
-454 NEKQLADA
+454 A
-462 DKESHIDKGGD
+462 DKEDHFDPGGK
-473 VQGFGKWLKELW
+473 VEGFGKTLKELW
-485 NKMMGF
+485 NKIMEF
-491 MKSLSEKISFAVSKS
+491 MQKLIEKVQFSVSKS
-506 RDKLLGIINDF
+506 KDRLLAIINDL
-517 DSIKK
+517 DSVKK
-522 INENLNK
+522 INENLNN
-529 SDDNFTFRVYC
+529 SDDGFTFRVY
-540 NGDLKT
+540 NGGAKA
-546 MTTRINN
+546 INGTIN
-553 TKILSMA
+553 KINLESVDK
-560 EIFPFNNADDFFSDD
+560 IVGINNADEVKNFNAE
-575 AKKRFDESFKKTIT
+575 AKNKEFTKTINEMNRGIL
-589 SDLKSFASILPDTD
+589 DYFAPFTD
-603 PNGMIENGKFPDL
+603 IKIHDNNAYFSSKEAKIV
-616 KQYTMALK
+616 LK
-624 NYFAGYDASD
+624 NYFAGYKAPD
-634 VKSAWNDITANTE
+634 VKNAFKDAEDNTE

-656 STLDIAKIKQ
+656 STMTIAQIKQ
-666 LSVNT
+666 DSVNA
-671 IISNIKLIR
+671 IINNIKTIR
-680 IDQLKNQYNNMVTNG
+680 IDSLINQYKNIKTNG
-695 QNYIDKICSIL
+695 ANYVNKLASFYDAPNAQS
-706 EQKATKAESAKVTM
+706 EAAKVTI
-720 ESVLS
+720 ESVMA
-725 EYFSDIVKINE
+725 EYFGDIMQEQEANTDKPAGQQQNA
-736 DGNEEKSGK
+736 GTK
-745 VDVEEVK
+745 VDIKPVT
-752 KFFNTLKKVFID
+752 TLLNAYID
-764 YYADPVYKSANYA
+764 NYTIPIFTCASWA
-777 YQQMCDNY
+777 YSNMCDNY

-791 LLAGPLK
+791 LLTAPVK
-798 VGETNNNQ
+798 VGEGNKPEENKQ
-806 DQQSAQSNDQSAKD
+806 E
-820 QPQAAATP
+820 
-828 QAPTANAAPQQP
+828 
-840 TEQPAAGQ
+840 EQPAQKNGQQPAEQSQQDEKKNNGVPNKNISGQ

>member
-34 NMLITNTIK
+34 NMLTTNTIK

-91 SYLGKNIHT
+91 SYLGKSIHT
-100 YDYTNLDNPEVPS
+100 YDYTNLDNPEVPT

-176 DDFIINAEKL
+176 DGFIINAEKL

-243 LATKYNSNYSQV
+243 LATKYNSSYSQV

-270 YAFAMKYLNI
+270 YTFAMKYLNI

-308 MKEDNSLDE
+308 MKEDNSLEE

-322 DFFNESTNIFE
+322 DLFTESTDFE
-333 DEVISGDDRQVDF
+333 DEIISGDGRQVDF

-359 YTIKPLLEDKHKRG
+359 YTIKPLLEADA
-373 RMEVRAARIS
+373 EAS
-383 GQTQQDGGTGTPTA
+383 GIGDTTEPPKGNTSGT
-397 NTQQGGNSG
+397 
-406 NSGTAIV
+406 GTAIV
-413 KNDDGNK
+413 KKNDDNTS
-420 DETGTANDPADAAKK
+420 TGTANDSADATKK
-435 VAGTKEA
+435 VAGS
-442 ETKKDANAGQSG
+442 KDNPASTDSNQSKIAKFG
-454 NEKQLADA
+454 
-462 DKESHIDKGGD
+462 DK
-473 VQGFGKWLKELW
+473 LKALW
-485 NKMMGF
+485 NKITAFIKNLMD
-491 MKSLSEKISFAVSKS
+491 KISFSANKS
-506 RDKLLGIINDF
+506 RDRLFGIINDF
-517 DSIKK
+517 DSVKK
-522 INENLNK
+522 INENLNN
-529 SDDNFTFRVYC
+529 SDDAYTFRVY
-540 NGDLKT
+540 NGDIELTNK
-546 MTTRINN
+546 RIN
-553 TKILSMA
+553 TIKLDSIDKIVN
-560 EIFPFNNADDFFSDD
+560 INNANDIKNFDADKSKQTFIKTIDSMNQDLTTYFKPHSEGQAMPNETNGYYSSED
-575 AKKRFDESFKKTIT
+575 AKIV
-589 SDLKSFASILPDTD
+589 
-603 PNGMIENGKFPDL
+603 
-616 KQYTMALK
+616 LK
-624 NYFAGYDASD
+624 NYFAGNDTNA
-634 VKSAWNDITANTE
+634 VKSAFNDIKNNTD

-656 STLDIAKIKQ
+656 TTINIAKIK
-666 LSVNT
+666 STSANT
-671 IISNIKLIR
+671 IINNIKTIR
-680 IDQLKNQYNNMVTNG
+680 IDQLRTQCNNLTTNG
-695 QNYIDKICSIL
+695 TNYVNKLATFFDKPNA
-706 EQKATKAESAKVTM
+706 QAEAAKVTI
-720 ESVLS
+720 ESVMA
-725 EYFSDIVKINE
+725 EYFSDIMQEADTDTNTSNQ
-736 DGNEEKSGK
+736 DGN
-745 VDVEEVK
+745 
-752 KFFNTLKKVFID
+752 ID
-764 YYADPVYKSANYA
+764 SSNNGINAVTKLLSDYINKYAIPISKCANYA
-777 YQQMCDNY
+777 CQQMYDNY

-791 LLAGPLK
+791 LLTAPVK
-798 VGETNNNQ
+798 VGEANNKNQ
-806 DQQSAQSNDQSAKD
+806 
-820 QPQAAATP
+820 
-828 QAPTANAAPQQP
+828 
-840 TEQPAAGQ
+840 EQPAQNNDQQQTANNGANQGNAGSDNQAGNGGNQQAAGNNQ

>member
-34 NMLITNTIK
+34 NMLTTNTIK

-176 DDFIINAEKL
+176 DDFIINTEKL

-322 DFFNESTNIFE
+322 DFFNESTDFE
-333 DEVISGDDRQVDF
+333 DEIISGDDRQVDF

-359 YTIKPLLEDKHKRG
+359 YTIKSLLEAEEGDTPAPTVSVAKDTD
-373 RMEVRAARIS
+373 
-383 GQTQQDGGTGTPTA
+383 QPTA
-397 NTQQGGNSG
+397 
-406 NSGTAIV
+406 GT
-413 KNDDGNK
+413 
-420 DETGTANDPADAAKK
+420 ETKPADAAKK
-435 VAGTKEA
+435 VAGTKDNPA
-442 ETKKDANAGQSG
+442 S
-454 NEKQLADA
+454 A
-462 DKESHIDKGGD
+462 DKEDHFDPGGK
-473 VQGFGKWLKELW
+473 VEGFGKTLKELW
-485 NKMMGF
+485 NKIMEF
-491 MKSLSEKISFAVSKS
+491 MQNLIEKVQFSVSKS
-506 RDKLLGIINDF
+506 KDRLFAIINDL
-517 DSIKK
+517 DSVKK
-522 INENLNK
+522 INENLNN
-529 SDDNFTFRVYC
+529 SDDEFTFRVY
-540 NGDLKT
+540 NGGAKT
-546 MTTRINN
+546 INGTIN
-553 TKILSMA
+553 KIGLDSVDTIVGIKNANDVKNFNVETKQQEFTKIINDMNRD
-560 EIFPFNNADDFFSDD
+560 IIDYFVPFTDIKILDNNAYFSSKE
-575 AKKRFDESFKKTIT
+575 AKIV
-589 SDLKSFASILPDTD
+589 
-603 PNGMIENGKFPDL
+603 
-616 KQYTMALK
+616 LK
-624 NYFAGYDASD
+624 NYFAGYKAPD
-634 VKSAWNDITANTE
+634 VKNAFKDAEANTE

-656 STLDIAKIKQ
+656 STMTIAQIKQ
-666 LSVNT
+666 DSVNA
-671 IISNIKLIR
+671 IINNIKTIR
-680 IDQLKNQYNNMVTNG
+680 IDSLMNQYKNIKTNG
-695 QNYIDKICSIL
+695 ANYVNKLASFYDAPNAQV
-706 EQKATKAESAKVTM
+706 EAAKVTI
-720 ESVLS
+720 ESVMA
-725 EYFSDIVKINE
+725 EYFGDIMQE
-736 DGNEEKSGK
+736 DGTDKPQSAETK
-745 VDVEEVK
+745 VDIKPVT
-752 KFFNTLKKVFID
+752 TLLNAYIN
-764 YYADPVYKSANYA
+764 NYA
-777 YQQMCDNY
+777 IPIFTCASWAYSNMCDNY

-791 LLAGPLK
+791 LLTAPVK
-798 VGETNNNQ
+798 VGEGNKPEE
-806 DQQSAQSNDQSAKD
+806 DKKEESAANPQTPTADTPKPPANGE
-820 QPQAAATP
+820 QPQD
-828 QAPTANAAPQQP
+828 
-840 TEQPAAGQ
+840 EKK

>member
-34 NMLITNTIK
+34 NMLTTNTIK

-100 YDYTNLDNPEVPS
+100 YDYTNLDNPEVPT

-196 KFTGNKQNIAS
+196 KFTGNKQNIVS

-243 LATKYNSNYSQV
+243 LATKYNSSYSQV

-270 YAFAMKYLNI
+270 YTFAMKYLNI

-308 MKEDNSLDE
+308 MKEDNSLEE

-322 DFFNESTNIFE
+322 DLFTESTDFE
-333 DEVISGDDRQVDF
+333 DEIISGDDRQVDF

-359 YTIKPLLEDKHKRG
+359 YTIKSLLEADEDDEKTKKIDQDILSR
-373 RMEVRAARIS
+373 VNKS
-383 GQTQQDGGTGTPTA
+383 PQQIKGAEQAPEPEKKEA
-397 NTQQGGNSG
+397 
-406 NSGTAIV
+406 
-413 KNDDGNK
+413 
-420 DETGTANDPADAAKK
+420 ETGTAKQPAEADKK
-435 VAGTKEA
+435 IAGS
-442 ETKKDANAGQSG
+442 KDNPAS
-454 NEKQLADA
+454 A
-462 DKESHIDKGGD
+462 DKEDHFDPGGK
-473 VQGFGKWLKELW
+473 VEGFGKTLKELW
-485 NKMMGF
+485 NKIMEF
-491 MKSLSEKISFAVSKS
+491 MQKLIEKVQFSVSNSKN
-506 RDKLLGIINDF
+506 KLLAIINNLE
-517 DSIKK
+517 SVKK
-522 INENLNK
+522 INENLNN
-529 SDDNFTFRVYC
+529 SDDGFTFRVY
-540 NGDLKT
+540 NGGAKT
-546 MTTRINN
+546 VNGLINGIKLGSVD
-553 TKILSMA
+553 KIVG
-560 EIFPFNNADDFFSDD
+560 IKNADDVKNFNAETELKYFTTTINNLNPEIMKYFIPFTDIKIHDNNAYFSSKE
-575 AKKRFDESFKKTIT
+575 AKIV
-589 SDLKSFASILPDTD
+589 
-603 PNGMIENGKFPDL
+603 
-616 KQYTMALK
+616 LK
-624 NYFAGYDASD
+624 NYFAGNDATD
-634 VKSAWNDITANTE
+634 VKNAFKDIEANTE

-656 STLDIAKIKQ
+656 STMNIAKIKQ
-666 LSVNT
+666 DSVNA
-671 IISNIKLIR
+671 IINNIKTIR
-680 IDQLKNQYNNMVTNG
+680 IDSIMNFYKNIKTNG
-695 QNYIDKICSIL
+695 ANYVNKLASFYDAPNA
-706 EQKATKAESAKVTM
+706 QAEAAKVTI
-720 ESVLS
+720 ESVMA
-725 EYFSDIVKINE
+725 EYFGDIMQE
-736 DGNEEKSGK
+736 DGTDKPAEQPKNAENK
-745 VDVEEVK
+745 VDIKPVT
-752 KFFNTLKKVFID
+752 TLLNAYIN
-764 YYADPVYKSANYA
+764 NYA
-777 YQQMCDNY
+777 TPILTCASWAYSNMCDNY

-791 LLAGPLK
+791 LLTAPVK
-798 VGETNNNQ
+798 VGEGNKSEEN
-806 DQQSAQSNDQSAKD
+806 KKEE
-820 QPQAAATP
+820 QPTANP
-828 QAPTANAAPQQP
+828 QTPTANAAPPQP
-840 TEQPAAGQ
+840 ANGEQPAADDNNQ

>member
-1 MDSQLSLGDVTKSVF
+1 MDPQLSLGDVTKSVF

-34 NMLITNTIK
+34 NMLTTNTIK

-100 YDYTNLDNPEVPS
+100 YDYTNLDNPEVPT

-171 SNVTD
+171 SNATD

-196 KFTGNKQNIAS
+196 KFTGNRQNIAS

-243 LATKYNSNYSQV
+243 LATKYNSSYSQV
-255 VMQVEYKKEELRNVL
+255 VMQVEYKKEELRNIL
-270 YAFAMKYLNI
+270 YTFAMKYLNI

-322 DFFNESTNIFE
+322 DLFTESADFD
-333 DEVISGDDRQVDF
+333 DEIVSGDDRQVDF

-359 YTIKPLLEDKHKRG
+359 YTIKPLLEADAG
-373 RMEVRAARIS
+373 AA
-383 GQTQQDGGTGTPTA
+383 GTGDTTEPPKGNTGGT
-397 NTQQGGNSG
+397 
-406 NSGTAIV
+406 GTAIV
-413 KNDDGNK
+413 KKNDDNTR
-420 DETGTANDPADAAKK
+420 TGTANDPADATKK
-435 VAGTKEA
+435 VAGS
-442 ETKKDANAGQSG
+442 KDNPASTDSNQSKIAKFG
-454 NEKQLADA
+454 
-462 DKESHIDKGGD
+462 DK
-473 VQGFGKWLKELW
+473 LKVLW
-485 NKMMGF
+485 NKITAFIKNLMD
-491 MKSLSEKISFAVSKS
+491 KISFSVNKS
-506 RDKLLGIINDF
+506 RDRLFGIINDF
-517 DSIKK
+517 DSVKK
-522 INENLNK
+522 INENLNN
-529 SDDNFTFRVYC
+529 SDDAYTFRVY
-540 NGDLKT
+540 NGDIELTNK
-546 MTTRINN
+546 RIN
-553 TKILSMA
+553 TIKLDSIDKIVN
-560 EIFPFNNADDFFSDD
+560 INNANDVKNFDADKSKQTFIKTIDSMNQDLTTYFKPHSEGQALPNETNGYYSSED
-575 AKKRFDESFKKTIT
+575 AKIV
-589 SDLKSFASILPDTD
+589 
-603 PNGMIENGKFPDL
+603 
-616 KQYTMALK
+616 LK
-624 NYFAGYDASD
+624 NYFAGNDTNA
-634 VKSAWNDITANTE
+634 VKSAFNDIKNNTE

-656 STLDIAKIKQ
+656 TTINIAKIK
-666 LSVNT
+666 STSANT
-671 IISNIKLIR
+671 IINNIKTIR
-680 IDQLKNQYNNMVTNG
+680 IDQLRTQCNNLTTNG
-695 QNYIDKICSIL
+695 TNYVNKLATFFDKPNA
-706 EQKATKAESAKVTM
+706 QAEAAKVTI
-720 ESVLS
+720 ESVMA
-725 EYFSDIVKINE
+725 EYFSDIMQESDTDTNNTKQ
-736 DGNEEKSGK
+736 DGNTDSTNNGINAVTKLL
-745 VDVEEVK
+745 
-752 KFFNTLKKVFID
+752 ND
-764 YYADPVYKSANYA
+764 YINKYAIPISKCANYA
-777 YQQMCDNY
+777 CQQMYDNY

-791 LLAGPLK
+791 LLTAPVK
-798 VGETNNNQ
+798 VGEANNKNQ
-806 DQQSAQSNDQSAKD
+806 EQPAQNQGNTDTDNQ
-820 QPQAAATP
+820 TG
-828 QAPTANAAPQQP
+828 NAG
-840 TEQPAAGQ
+840 EQPAADNKQ

>member
-34 NMLITNTIK
+34 NMLTTNTIK

-207 YFNSVKGKYLEIA
+207 YFNSVKSKYLEIA

-255 VMQVEYKKEELRNVL
+255 VMQVEYKKEELRNAL

-322 DFFNESTNIFE
+322 DFFNESTDVFD

-575 AKKRFDESFKKTIT
+575 AKKHFDESFKKTIT

-736 DGNEEKSGK
+736 DGNEEKSDK

>member
-1 MDSQLSLGDVTKSVF
+1 MKGDINMDSQLSLGDVTKSVF

-34 NMLITNTIK
+34 NMLTTNTIK

-91 SYLGKNIHT
+91 SYLDKNIHT

-207 YFNSVKGKYLEIA
+207 YFNSIKGKYLDIA

-270 YAFAMKYLNI
+270 YTFAMKYLNI

-322 DFFNESTNIFE
+322 DFFNESTDVFD

-359 YTIKPLLEDKHKRG
+359 YTIKPMLELTDAEKALQKQYNDEKIDSSLKQG
-373 RMEVRAARIS
+373 VIAKPKV
-383 GQTQQDGGTGTPTA
+383 QPPTPA
-397 NTQQGGNSG
+397 PE
-406 NSGTAIV
+406 
-413 KNDDGNK
+413 K
-420 DETGTANDPADAAKK
+420 
-435 VAGTKEA
+435 KEA
-442 ETKKDANAGQSG
+442 ETGTETKPAEADKKIAGSKD
-454 NEKQLADA
+454 NPASA
-462 DKESHIDKGGD
+462 DKEDHFDPGGK
-473 VQGFGKWLKELW
+473 VEGFGKTLKELW
-485 NKMMGF
+485 NKIMEF
-491 MKSLSEKISFAVSKS
+491 MQKLIEKVQFSVSNSK
-506 RDKLLGIINDF
+506 DKLLAIINDLE
-517 DSIKK
+517 SVKK
-522 INENLNK
+522 INENLNN
-529 SDDNFTFRVYC
+529 SDDGFTFRVY
-540 NGDLKT
+540 NGGAKT
-546 MTTRINN
+546 INGLINNIGLDSVDTIVGIKNANDVKNFNVETKQQEFTRIINDMN
-553 TKILSMA
+553 RGIMDYFK
-560 EIFPFNNADDFFSDD
+560 PFTDIKVLDNNAYFSSKE
-575 AKKRFDESFKKTIT
+575 AKIV
-589 SDLKSFASILPDTD
+589 
-603 PNGMIENGKFPDL
+603 
-616 KQYTMALK
+616 LK
-624 NYFAGYDASD
+624 NYFAGNNAAD
-634 VKSAWNDITANTE
+634 VKNAFKDIENNTE

-656 STLDIAKIKQ
+656 STMNIAKIKQ
-666 LSVNT
+666 DSVNA
-671 IISNIKLIR
+671 IINNIKTIR
-680 IDQLKNQYNNMVTNG
+680 IDSLINQYKNIKTNG
-695 QNYIDKICSIL
+695 ANYVNKLASFYDAPNA
-706 EQKATKAESAKVTM
+706 QAEAAKVTM
-720 ESVLS
+720 ESVMA
-725 EYFSDIVKINE
+725 EYFGDVMHEDPVKSAEQPKNTE
-736 DGNEEKSGK
+736 TK
-745 VDVEEVK
+745 VDIKPVI
-752 KFFNTLKKVFID
+752 TLLNAYIN
-764 YYADPVYKSANYA
+764 NYA
-777 YQQMCDNY
+777 IPIFTCASWAYSNMCDNY

-791 LLAGPLK
+791 LLTAPVK
-798 VGETNNNQ
+798 VGEGNKPEENKQEEQPATN
-806 DQQSAQSNDQSAKD
+806 
-820 QPQAAATP
+820 PQT
-828 QAPTANAAPQQP
+828 PTASAAPQQP
-840 TEQPAAGQ
+840 AAGQ

>member
-1 MDSQLSLGDVTKSVF
+1 MNSQLSLGDVTKSVF

-34 NMLITNTIK
+34 NMLTTNTIK

-119 YLEQIDIILG
+119 YLEQINIILG

-196 KFTGNKQNIAS
+196 KFIGNKQNIAS

-322 DFFNESTNIFE
+322 DFFNESTDVFD

-359 YTIKPLLEDKHKRG
+359 YTIKSLLEADEDDEKTKKIDQDILSRVN
-373 RMEVRAARIS
+373 RS
-383 GQTQQDGGTGTPTA
+383 TQQIKDGEQAHEPEKKGA
-397 NTQQGGNSG
+397 
-406 NSGTAIV
+406 
-413 KNDDGNK
+413 
-420 DETGTANDPADAAKK
+420 ETGTVKQPAEADKK
-435 VAGTKEA
+435 IAGS
-442 ETKKDANAGQSG
+442 KDNPAS
-454 NEKQLADA
+454 A
-462 DKESHIDKGGD
+462 DKEDHFDPGGK
-473 VQGFGKWLKELW
+473 VEGFGKTLKELW
-485 NKMMGF
+485 NKIMEF
-491 MKSLSEKISFAVSKS
+491 MQKLIEKVQFSVSNSKN
-506 RDKLLGIINDF
+506 KLLAIINDLE
-517 DSIKK
+517 SVKK
-522 INENLNK
+522 INENLNN
-529 SDDNFTFRVYC
+529 SDDEFTFRVY
-540 NGDLKT
+540 NGGAKT
-546 MTTRINN
+546 VNGIINGIKLGSVD
-553 TKILSMA
+553 KIVG
-560 EIFPFNNADDFFSDD
+560 IKNADDVKNFNAETEIKYFTTTINNLNPEIMKYFIPFTDIKIHDNNAYFSSKE
-575 AKKRFDESFKKTIT
+575 AKIV
-589 SDLKSFASILPDTD
+589 
-603 PNGMIENGKFPDL
+603 
-616 KQYTMALK
+616 LK
-624 NYFAGYDASD
+624 NYFAGNDATD
-634 VKSAWNDITANTE
+634 VKNAFKDIEANTE

-656 STLDIAKIKQ
+656 STMNIAKIKQ
-666 LSVNT
+666 DSVNA
-671 IISNIKLIR
+671 IINNIKTIR
-680 IDQLKNQYNNMVTNG
+680 IDSMMSFYKNIKTNG
-695 QNYIDKICSIL
+695 ANYVNKLASFYDAPNA
-706 EQKATKAESAKVTM
+706 QAEAAKVTI
-720 ESVLS
+720 ESVMA
-725 EYFSDIVKINE
+725 EYFGDIMQE
-736 DGNEEKSGK
+736 DGTDKPQSAETK
-745 VDVEEVK
+745 VDIKPVT
-752 KFFNTLKKVFID
+752 TLLNAYIN
-764 YYADPVYKSANYA
+764 NYA
-777 YQQMCDNY
+777 TPILTCASWAYSNMCDNY

-791 LLAGPLK
+791 LLTNPVK
-798 VGETNNNQ
+798 VGEGNKPEE
-806 DQQSAQSNDQSAKD
+806 DKKEEE
-820 QPQAAATP
+820 PATP

>member
-1 MDSQLSLGDVTKSVF
+1 MKGDINMDSQLSLGDVTKSVF

-34 NMLITNTIK
+34 NMLTTNTIK

-91 SYLGKNIHT
+91 SYLGKSIHT

-129 NHSNIVASKDT
+129 NHSNIVASKDI

-166 MDNRI
+166 MNNRI

-270 YAFAMKYLNI
+270 YTFAMKYLNI

-308 MKEDNSLDE
+308 MKEDNSLEE

-322 DFFNESTNIFE
+322 DLFNESTDFE
-333 DEVISGDDRQVDF
+333 DEIISGDDRQVDF

-359 YTIKPLLEDKHKRG
+359 YTIKPMLENDPVG
-373 RMEVRAARIS
+373 RDTEGKNIAAQVNKLNPS
-383 GQTQQDGGTGTPTA
+383 KTA
-397 NTQQGGNSG
+397 P
-406 NSGTAIV
+406 APEPE
-413 KNDDGNK
+413 KK
-420 DETGTANDPADAAKK
+420 EAETGTETKPADAAKK
-435 VAGTKEA
+435 VAGTKEP
-442 ETKKDANAGQSG
+442 EDKKDANAGQSG

-473 VQGFGKWLKELW
+473 VQGFAKWLKELW

-546 MTTRINN
+546 MATRINN
-553 TKILSMA
+553 MKILQLN
-560 EIFPFNNADDFFSDD
+560 EIYPASNADDLM
-575 AKKRFDESFKKTIT
+575 KKNKEAEKRLEETFKKSVP
-589 SDLKSFASILPDTD
+589 SDLKTFETVLPDNTGFD
-603 PNGMIENGKFPDL
+603 DIIENDKSPDL
-616 KQYTMALK
+616 KQYTMAFK
-624 NYFAGYDASD
+624 NYFAGYDASA
-634 VKSAWNDITANTE
+634 VKAAWNDITANTE

-666 LSVNT
+666 MSVNT
-671 IISNIKLIR
+671 IITNIKLIR

-695 QNYIDKICSIL
+695 QAYIDKLCSIVL
-706 EQKATKAESAKVTM
+706 QSSTKAESAKITM

-725 EYFSDIVKINE
+725 EYFSDIIKINE
-736 DGNEEKSGK
+736 DGNEESGK
-745 VDVEEVK
+745 VDVEVVK
-752 KFFNTLKKVFID
+752 KYFNKIKKAFID
-764 YYADPVYKSANYA
+764 YYGDPIYKSANYA

-791 LLAGPLK
+791 LLAGPVK

-806 DQQSAQSNDQSAKD
+806 DQQSAQKNDQNQSDKD
-820 QPQAAATP
+820 QP

-840 TEQPAAGQ
+840 AEQPTADK

>member
-34 NMLITNTIK
+34 NMLTTNTIK

-166 MDNRI
+166 MNNKI

-186 FKGESSFKTK
+186 FKGESSFKIK

-243 LATKYNSNYSQV
+243 LATKYNSSYSQV
-255 VMQVEYKKEELRNVL
+255 VMQVEYKKEELRNIL
-270 YAFAMKYLNI
+270 YTFAMKYLNI

-322 DFFNESTNIFE
+322 DLFTESMDVFD

-359 YTIKPLLEDKHKRG
+359 YTIKPMLEMITD
-373 RMEVRAARIS
+373 
-383 GQTQQDGGTGTPTA
+383 QQKKEG
-397 NTQQGGNSG
+397 
-406 NSGTAIV
+406 
-413 KNDDGNK
+413 
-420 DETGTANDPADAAKK
+420 ETDAAKK
-435 VAGTKEA
+435 VAGTKDA
-442 ETKKDANAGQSG
+442 EVKKDANAGQSG

-473 VQGFGKWLKELW
+473 VQGFAKWLKELW

-546 MTTRINN
+546 MATRINN
-553 TKILSMA
+553 MKILQLN
-560 EIFPFNNADDFFSDD
+560 EIYPASNADDLMKEDKE
-575 AKKRFDESFKKTIT
+575 AEKRLEETFKKSVP
-589 SDLKSFASILPDTD
+589 SDLKTFETVLPDNTGFD
-603 PNGMIENGKFPDL
+603 DMIENDKFPDL

-624 NYFAGYDASD
+624 NYFAGYDASA
-634 VKSAWNDITANTE
+634 VKAAWNDITANTE

-666 LSVNT
+666 MSVNT
-671 IISNIKLIR
+671 IITNIKLIR

-695 QNYIDKICSIL
+695 QTYIDKLCSIVL
-706 EQKATKAESAKVTM
+706 QSSTKAESAKITM

-736 DGNEEKSGK
+736 DGNEESGK

-752 KFFNTLKKVFID
+752 KYFNVIKKVFID
-764 YYADPVYKSANYA
+764 YYGDPIYKSANYA

-791 LLAGPLK
+791 LLAGPVK

-806 DQQSAQSNDQSAKD
+806 DQQSAQNNDQNQSDKD
-820 QPQAAATP
+820 QPQAANPQTPTP
-828 QAPTANAAPQQP
+828 QPTGTDTKDANG
-840 TEQPAAGQ
+840 EQPADNKQ

>member
-34 NMLITNTIK
+34 NMLTTNTIK

-100 YDYTNLDNPEVPS
+100 YDYTNLDNPEVPT

-166 MDNRI
+166 MGNRI

-243 LATKYNSNYSQV
+243 LATKYNSSYSQV

-270 YAFAMKYLNI
+270 YTFAMKYLNI

-322 DFFNESTNIFE
+322 DFFNESTDVFD

-359 YTIKPLLEDKHKRG
+359 YTIKPLLEITDAEKALQKHYNDGEIDSSLKNG
-373 RMEVRAARIS
+373 VIAKPKVAEQAPAPEEKN
-383 GQTQQDGGTGTPTA
+383 GQTGT
-397 NTQQGGNSG
+397 
-406 NSGTAIV
+406 
-413 KNDDGNK
+413 
-420 DETGTANDPADAAKK
+420 ETKPADAAKK
-435 VAGTKEA
+435 VAGTKDNPA
-442 ETKKDANAGQSG
+442 S
-454 NEKQLADA
+454 A
-462 DKESHIDKGGD
+462 DKEDHFDPGGK
-473 VQGFGKWLKELW
+473 VEGFGKTLKELW
-485 NKMMGF
+485 NKIMEF
-491 MKSLSEKISFAVSKS
+491 MQKLIEKVQFSVSKS
-506 RDKLLGIINDF
+506 KDRLFAIINDL
-517 DSIKK
+517 DSVKK
-522 INENLNK
+522 INENLNN
-529 SDDNFTFRVYC
+529 SDDGFTFRVY
-540 NGDLKT
+540 NGGAKT
-546 MTTRINN
+546 INETIN
-553 TKILSMA
+553 KINLESVDKIVGIKNANDVKNFNAETKQQEFTKTINDMNRNIIDYFA
-560 EIFPFNNADDFFSDD
+560 PFTDIKISDNNAYFSSKE
-575 AKKRFDESFKKTIT
+575 AKIV
-589 SDLKSFASILPDTD
+589 
-603 PNGMIENGKFPDL
+603 
-616 KQYTMALK
+616 LK
-624 NYFAGYDASD
+624 NYFAGYKAPD
-634 VKSAWNDITANTE
+634 VKNAFKDAEANTE

-656 STLDIAKIKQ
+656 STMTIAQIKQ
-666 LSVNT
+666 DSVNA
-671 IISNIKLIR
+671 IINNIKTIR
-680 IDQLKNQYNNMVTNG
+680 IDSLINQYKNIKTNG
-695 QNYIDKICSIL
+695 ANYVNKLASFYDAPNA
-706 EQKATKAESAKVTM
+706 QAEAAKVTI
-720 ESVLS
+720 ESVMA
-725 EYFSDIVKINE
+725 EYFGDIMQEADTDKPQNAE
-736 DGNEEKSGK
+736 TK
-745 VDVEEVK
+745 VDIKPVTALL
-752 KFFNTLKKVFID
+752 NAYID
-764 YYADPVYKSANYA
+764 NYTIPIFTCANWA
-777 YQQMCDNY
+777 YSNMCDNY

-791 LLAGPLK
+791 LLTAPVK
-798 VGETNNNQ
+798 VGEGNKPEE
-806 DQQSAQSNDQSAKD
+806 DKKEEESAAN
-820 QPQAAATP
+820 PQT
-828 QAPTANAAPQQP
+828 PTASAAPQQP
-840 TEQPAAGQ
+840 AGDNEQ

>member
-34 NMLITNTIK
+34 NMLTTNTIK

-100 YDYTNLDNPEVPS
+100 YDYTNLDNPEVPT

-119 YLEQIDIILG
+119 YLEQINIILG

-270 YAFAMKYLNI
+270 YTFAMKYLNI

-322 DFFNESTNIFE
+322 DFFNESTDTFE

-359 YTIKPLLEDKHKRG
+359 YTIKPMLEDKHKRG
-373 RMEVRAARIS
+373 RMETRAAGMS
-383 GQTQQDGGTGTPTA
+383 GQTQQGGGTGTTGTGTPTA

-413 KNDDGNK
+413 KNNADNK
-420 DETGTANDPADAAKK
+420 IAGSKDNPASTDTNQSKIAKF
-435 VAGTKEA
+435 G
-442 ETKKDANAGQSG
+442 
-454 NEKQLADA
+454 
-462 DKESHIDKGGD
+462 DK
-473 VQGFGKWLKELW
+473 LKALW
-485 NKMMGF
+485 NKITAFIKNLMD
-491 MKSLSEKISFAVSKS
+491 KISFSVNKS
-506 RDKLLGIINDF
+506 RDRLFGIINDF
-517 DSIKK
+517 DSVKK
-522 INENLNK
+522 INENLNN
-529 SDDNFTFRVYC
+529 SDDAYTFRVY
-540 NGDLKT
+540 NGDIELTNK
-546 MTTRINN
+546 RIN
-553 TKILSMA
+553 TIKLDSIDKIVN
-560 EIFPFNNADDFFSDD
+560 INNANDIKNFDVDKSKQTFIKTIDSMNQDLTTYFKPHSEGQALPNETNGYYSSED
-575 AKKRFDESFKKTIT
+575 AKIV
-589 SDLKSFASILPDTD
+589 
-603 PNGMIENGKFPDL
+603 
-616 KQYTMALK
+616 LK
-624 NYFAGYDASD
+624 NYFAGNDTNA
-634 VKSAWNDITANTE
+634 VKSAFNDIKNNTE

-656 STLDIAKIKQ
+656 TTINIATIK
-666 LSVNT
+666 SNSANT
-671 IISNIKLIR
+671 IINNIKTIR
-680 IDQLKNQYNNMVTNG
+680 IDQLRTQCNNLTTNG
-695 QNYIDKICSIL
+695 TNYVNKLATFFDKPNA
-706 EQKATKAESAKVTM
+706 QAEAAKVTI
-720 ESVLS
+720 ESVMA
-725 EYFSDIVKINE
+725 EYFSDIMQEADTDTNNTKQNGNTDSSNNGINAVT
-736 DGNEEKSGK
+736 KLLS
-745 VDVEEVK
+745 
-752 KFFNTLKKVFID
+752 D
-764 YYADPVYKSANYA
+764 YINKYAIPISKCANYA
-777 YQQMCDNY
+777 CQQMYDNY

-791 LLAGPLK
+791 LLTAPVK
-798 VGETNNNQ
+798 VGEANNNDQQQAGNNAETQGNTGTNNQ
-806 DQQSAQSNDQSAKD
+806 
-820 QPQAAATP
+820 
-828 QAPTANAAPQQP
+828 TANG
-840 TEQPAAGQ
+840 EQPADNKQ

>member
-34 NMLITNTIK
+34 NMLTTNTIK

-49 SSNKSEIK
+49 NSNKSEIK

-100 YDYTNLDNPEVPS
+100 YDYTNLDNPEVPT

-166 MDNRI
+166 MNNKI

-235 KFNSVMNK
+235 KFNSIMNK
-243 LATKYNSNYSQV
+243 LATKYNSSYSQV

-270 YAFAMKYLNI
+270 YTFAMKYLNI

-308 MKEDNSLDE
+308 MKEDNSLEE

-322 DFFNESTNIFE
+322 DLFTESTDFE
-333 DEVISGDDRQVDF
+333 DEIISGDDRQVDF

-359 YTIKPLLEDKHKRG
+359 YTIKSLLEADENDEKTKKIDQDILSR
-373 RMEVRAARIS
+373 VNKS
-383 GQTQQDGGTGTPTA
+383 SQQIKGAEQAPEPP
-397 NTQQGGNSG
+397 
-406 NSGTAIV
+406 
-413 KNDDGNK
+413 KK
-420 DETGTANDPADAAKK
+420 EDETGTAKQPAAADKK
-435 VAGTKEA
+435 IAGS
-442 ETKKDANAGQSG
+442 KDNPAS
-454 NEKQLADA
+454 A
-462 DKESHIDKGGD
+462 DKEDHFDPGGK
-473 VQGFGKWLKELW
+473 VEGFGKTLKELW
-485 NKMMGF
+485 NKIMEF
-491 MKSLSEKISFAVSKS
+491 MQKLIEKVQFSVSNSKN
-506 RDKLLGIINDF
+506 KLLAIINDLE
-517 DSIKK
+517 SVKK
-522 INENLNK
+522 INENLNN
-529 SDDNFTFRVYC
+529 SDDGFTFRVY
-540 NGDLKT
+540 NGGAKT
-546 MTTRINN
+546 VNGLINGIKLGSVD
-553 TKILSMA
+553 KIVG
-560 EIFPFNNADDFFSDD
+560 IKNADDVKNFNAETEIKYFTTTINNLNPEIMKYFIPFTDIKIHDNNAYFSSKE
-575 AKKRFDESFKKTIT
+575 AKIV
-589 SDLKSFASILPDTD
+589 
-603 PNGMIENGKFPDL
+603 
-616 KQYTMALK
+616 LK
-624 NYFAGYDASD
+624 NYFAGNDAAD
-634 VKSAWNDITANTE
+634 VKNAFKDIEANTE

-656 STLDIAKIKQ
+656 STMNIAKIKQ
-666 LSVNT
+666 DSVNA
-671 IISNIKLIR
+671 IINNIKTIR
-680 IDQLKNQYNNMVTNG
+680 IDSMMNFYKNIKTNG
-695 QNYIDKICSIL
+695 ANYVNKLASFYDAPNA
-706 EQKATKAESAKVTM
+706 QAEAAKVTI
-720 ESVLS
+720 ESVMA
-725 EYFSDIVKINE
+725 EYFGDIMQE
-736 DGNEEKSGK
+736 DGTDKPAEQPKNAENK
-745 VDVEEVK
+745 VDIKPVT
-752 KFFNTLKKVFID
+752 TLLNAYIN
-764 YYADPVYKSANYA
+764 NYA
-777 YQQMCDNY
+777 TPILTCASWAYSNMCDNY

-791 LLAGPLK
+791 LLTAPVK
-798 VGETNNNQ
+798 VGEGNKPEENKKEEQTAAN
-806 DQQSAQSNDQSAKD
+806 
-820 QPQAAATP
+820 PQT
-828 QAPTANAAPQQP
+828 PTANAAPPQP
-840 TEQPAAGQ
+840 ANGEQPAAGDKQ

>member
-34 NMLITNTIK
+34 NMLTTNTIK

-100 YDYTNLDNPEVPS
+100 YDYTNLDNPEVPT

-129 NHSNIVASKDT
+129 NHSNIVVSKDT

-166 MDNRI
+166 MDNKI

-235 KFNSVMNK
+235 KFNSVMNQ

-322 DFFNESTNIFE
+322 DLFTESTDFE
-333 DEVISGDDRQVDF
+333 DEIISGDDRQVDF

-359 YTIKPLLEDKHKRG
+359 YTIKPLLEMITDEQKKQ
-373 RMEVRAARIS
+373 MEASKKAANKA
-383 GQTQQDGGTGTPTA
+383 GMKV
-397 NTQQGGNSG
+397 NSPPKPAPAPASAPEEQKG
-406 NSGTAIV
+406 A
-413 KNDDGNK
+413 
-420 DETGTANDPADAAKK
+420 ETGTETEPADATKK
-435 VAGTKEA
+435 VAGTKQPEV
-442 ETKKDANAGQSG
+442 KKDANAGQSG

-546 MTTRINN
+546 MATRINN
-553 TKILSMA
+553 MKILQLS
-560 EIFPFNNADDFFSDD
+560 EIYPASNADDLMKEDKEV
-575 AKKRFDESFKKTIT
+575 KKRLDETFKKSVP
-589 SDLKSFASILPDTD
+589 SDLKTFETVLPDNTGFD
-603 PNGMIENGKFPDL
+603 DMIENNKFPDL

-624 NYFAGYDASD
+624 NYFAGYDASA
-634 VKSAWNDITANTE
+634 VKAAWNDITANTE

-666 LSVNT
+666 MSVNT
-671 IISNIKLIR
+671 IITNIKLIR
-680 IDQLKNQYNNMVTNG
+680 IDQLKNQYDNMVTNG
-695 QNYIDKICSIL
+695 QAYIDKLCSIVL
-706 EQKATKAESAKVTM
+706 QSSTKAESAKITM

-736 DGNEEKSGK
+736 DGNEESGK

-752 KFFNTLKKVFID
+752 KYFNTIKKVFID
-764 YYADPVYKSANYA
+764 YYGDPIYKSANYA

-791 LLAGPLK
+791 LLAGPVK
-798 VGETNNNQ
+798 VGESNNNQ
-806 DQQSAQSNDQSAKD
+806 DQQPDQNKDQNQSGSD
-820 QPQAAATP
+820 QPQAAGD
-828 QAPTANAAPQQP
+828 TAGTDNAAPQQP
-840 TEQPAAGQ
+840 AEQPAADDNKQ

>member
-34 NMLITNTIK
+34 NMLTTNTIK

-270 YAFAMKYLNI
+270 YTFAMKYLNI

-359 YTIKPLLEDKHKRG
+359 YTIKSLLEAEEGD
-373 RMEVRAARIS
+373 
-383 GQTQQDGGTGTPTA
+383 TPTPTVSVA
-397 NTQQGGNSG
+397 KDTDKQPTA
-406 NSGTAIV
+406 GTEI
-413 KNDDGNK
+413 K
-420 DETGTANDPADAAKK
+420 PADAAKK
-435 VAGTKEA
+435 VAGTKDNPA
-442 ETKKDANAGQSG
+442 S
-454 NEKQLADA
+454 A
-462 DKESHIDKGGD
+462 DKEDHFDPGGK
-473 VQGFGKWLKELW
+473 VEGFGKTLKELW
-485 NKMMGF
+485 NKIMEF
-491 MKSLSEKISFAVSKS
+491 MQNLIEKVQFSVSKS
-506 RDKLLGIINDF
+506 KDRLFAIINDL
-517 DSIKK
+517 DSVKK
-522 INENLNK
+522 INENLNN
-529 SDDNFTFRVYC
+529 SDDEFTFRVY
-540 NGDLKT
+540 NGGAKT
-546 MTTRINN
+546 INGTIN
-553 TKILSMA
+553 KIGLDSVDTIVGIKDANDVKNFNVETKQQEFTKIINDMNR
-560 EIFPFNNADDFFSDD
+560 EIIDYFAPFTDIKISDNNAYFSSKE
-575 AKKRFDESFKKTIT
+575 AKIV
-589 SDLKSFASILPDTD
+589 
-603 PNGMIENGKFPDL
+603 
-616 KQYTMALK
+616 LK
-624 NYFAGYDASD
+624 NYFAGYKAPD
-634 VKSAWNDITANTE
+634 VKNAFKDAEANTE

-656 STLDIAKIKQ
+656 STMTIAQIKQ
-666 LSVNT
+666 DSVNA
-671 IISNIKLIR
+671 IINNIKTIR
-680 IDQLKNQYNNMVTNG
+680 IDSLMNQYKNIKTNG
-695 QNYIDKICSIL
+695 ANYVNKLASFYDAPNAQV
-706 EQKATKAESAKVTM
+706 EAAKVTI
-720 ESVLS
+720 ESVMA
-725 EYFSDIVKINE
+725 EYFGDIMQE
-736 DGNEEKSGK
+736 GNTDKPQSAETK
-745 VDVEEVK
+745 VDIKPVT
-752 KFFNTLKKVFID
+752 TLLNAYIN
-764 YYADPVYKSANYA
+764 NYA
-777 YQQMCDNY
+777 IPIFTCASWAYSNMCDNY

-791 LLAGPLK
+791 LLTAPVK
-798 VGETNNNQ
+798 VGEGNKPEE
-806 DQQSAQSNDQSAKD
+806 DKKEESAANPQTPTADTPKPPDNGE
-820 QPQAAATP
+820 QPQQDEKSKGVP
-828 QAPTANAAPQQP
+828 NKNIS
-840 TEQPAAGQ
+840 GQ

>member
-34 NMLITNTIK
+34 NMLTTNTIK

-243 LATKYNSNYSQV
+243 LATKYNSSYSQV

-270 YAFAMKYLNI
+270 YTFAMKYLNI

-322 DFFNESTNIFE
+322 DFFNKSTDVFD

-359 YTIKPLLEDKHKRG
+359 YTIKSLLEAEEGNTPAPTVSVAKDKD
-373 RMEVRAARIS
+373 EQS
-383 GQTQQDGGTGTPTA
+383 PTGT
-397 NTQQGGNSG
+397 
-406 NSGTAIV
+406 
-413 KNDDGNK
+413 
-420 DETGTANDPADAAKK
+420 ETKPADATKK
-435 VAGTKEA
+435 VAGTKDNPA
-442 ETKKDANAGQSG
+442 S
-454 NEKQLADA
+454 A
-462 DKESHIDKGGD
+462 DKEDHFDPGGK
-473 VQGFGKWLKELW
+473 VEGFGKTLKELW
-485 NKMMGF
+485 NKIMEF
-491 MKSLSEKISFAVSKS
+491 MQKLIEKVQFSVSNSK
-506 RDKLLGIINDF
+506 DKLLAIINDLE
-517 DSIKK
+517 SVKK
-522 INENLNK
+522 INENLNN
-529 SDDNFTFRVYC
+529 SDDGFTFRVY
-540 NGDLKT
+540 NGGAKT
-546 MTTRINN
+546 INGLINNIGLDSVDTIVGIKDANDVKNFNVETKQQEFTRIINDMN
-553 TKILSMA
+553 KGIMDY
-560 EIFPFNNADDFFSDD
+560 FKPFTDIKVLDNNAYFSSKE
-575 AKKRFDESFKKTIT
+575 AKIV
-589 SDLKSFASILPDTD
+589 
-603 PNGMIENGKFPDL
+603 
-616 KQYTMALK
+616 LK
-624 NYFAGYDASD
+624 NYFAGNNAAD
-634 VKSAWNDITANTE
+634 VKNAFKDIENNTE

-656 STLDIAKIKQ
+656 STMNIAKIKQ
-666 LSVNT
+666 DSVNA
-671 IISNIKLIR
+671 IINNIKTIR
-680 IDQLKNQYNNMVTNG
+680 IDSLINQYKNIKTNG
-695 QNYIDKICSIL
+695 ANYVNKLASFYDAPNA
-706 EQKATKAESAKVTM
+706 QAEAAKVTM
-720 ESVLS
+720 ESVMA
-725 EYFSDIVKINE
+725 EYFSDVMHEDPVKSVEQPKNTE
-736 DGNEEKSGK
+736 TK
-745 VDVEEVK
+745 VDIKPVT
-752 KFFNTLKKVFID
+752 TLLNAYIN
-764 YYADPVYKSANYA
+764 NYA
-777 YQQMCDNY
+777 IPIFTCASWAYSNMCDNY

-791 LLAGPLK
+791 LLTAPVK
-798 VGETNNNQ
+798 VGEGNKPEENKKEE
-806 DQQSAQSNDQSAKD
+806 QSDAN
-820 QPQAAATP
+820 PQT
-828 QAPTANAAPQQP
+828 PTANAAPPQDEKKNNGVP
-840 TEQPAAGQ
+840 NKNISGQ

>member
-34 NMLITNTIK
+34 NMLTTNTIK

-100 YDYTNLDNPEVPS
+100 YDYTNLDNPEVPT

-166 MDNRI
+166 MGNRI

-220 KSVAGYNEGLQKTLI
+220 KSVVGYNEGLQKTLI

-243 LATKYNSNYSQV
+243 LATKYNSSYSQV

-270 YAFAMKYLNI
+270 YTFAMKYLNI

-322 DFFNESTNIFE
+322 DFFNESTDVFD

-359 YTIKPLLEDKHKRG
+359 YTIKPLLEFTDAEKALQKHYNDGKIDSSLKNG
-373 RMEVRAARIS
+373 VIAKPKVVEQAPKN
-383 GQTQQDGGTGTPTA
+383 GQTGT
-397 NTQQGGNSG
+397 
-406 NSGTAIV
+406 V
-413 KNDDGNK
+413 KQ
-420 DETGTANDPADAAKK
+420 PAEADKK
-435 VAGTKEA
+435 IAGTKDNPA
-442 ETKKDANAGQSG
+442 S
-454 NEKQLADA
+454 A
-462 DKESHIDKGGD
+462 DKEDHFDPGGK
-473 VQGFGKWLKELW
+473 VEGFGKTLKELW
-485 NKMMGF
+485 NKIMEF
-491 MKSLSEKISFAVSKS
+491 MQKLIEKVQFSVSKS
-506 RDKLLGIINDF
+506 KDRLLAIINDF
-517 DSIKK
+517 ESVKK
-522 INENLNK
+522 INENLNN
-529 SDDNFTFRVYC
+529 SDDGFTFRVY
-540 NGDLKT
+540 NGGAKT
-546 MTTRINN
+546 VNGLINGIKLGSVD
-553 TKILSMA
+553 KIVG
-560 EIFPFNNADDFFSDD
+560 IKNADDVKNFNAETGIKYFTTTINNLNSDIMKYFIPFTDIKIHDNNAYFSSKE
-575 AKKRFDESFKKTIT
+575 AKIV
-589 SDLKSFASILPDTD
+589 
-603 PNGMIENGKFPDL
+603 
-616 KQYTMALK
+616 LK
-624 NYFAGYDASD
+624 NYFAGNDATD
-634 VKSAWNDITANTE
+634 VKNAFKDIEANTE

-656 STLDIAKIKQ
+656 STMTIAQIKQ
-666 LSVNT
+666 DSVNA
-671 IISNIKLIR
+671 IINNIKTIR
-680 IDQLKNQYNNMVTNG
+680 IDSLINQYKNIKTNG
-695 QNYIDKICSIL
+695 ANYVNKLASFYDAPNA
-706 EQKATKAESAKVTM
+706 QAEAAKVTI
-720 ESVLS
+720 ESVMA
-725 EYFSDIVKINE
+725 EYFGDIIQEADTDKPAGQQQNA
-736 DGNEEKSGK
+736 GTK
-745 VDVEEVK
+745 VDIKPVT
-752 KFFNTLKKVFID
+752 TLLNAYIN
-764 YYADPVYKSANYA
+764 NYA
-777 YQQMCDNY
+777 TPILTCASWAYSNMCDNY

-791 LLAGPLK
+791 LLTAPVK
-798 VGETNNNQ
+798 VGEGNKPEE
-806 DQQSAQSNDQSAKD
+806 DKKEEESAAN
-820 QPQAAATP
+820 PQTPTP
-828 QAPTANAAPQQP
+828 QKTDTDNQTGNAG
-840 TEQPAAGQ
+840 EQPAAGGK

>member
-34 NMLITNTIK
+34 NMLTTNTIK

-100 YDYTNLDNPEVPS
+100 YDYTNLDNPEVPT

-119 YLEQIDIILG
+119 YLEQINIILG

-255 VMQVEYKKEELRNVL
+255 VMQVEYKKEELRNAL

-322 DFFNESTNIFE
+322 DFFNESTDTFE

-359 YTIKPLLEDKHKRG
+359 YTIKSLLEAEEGDTPAPTVSVAKDTDKR
-373 RMEVRAARIS
+373 
-383 GQTQQDGGTGTPTA
+383 PTA
-397 NTQQGGNSG
+397 
-406 NSGTAIV
+406 GTEI
-413 KNDDGNK
+413 K
-420 DETGTANDPADAAKK
+420 PADAAKK
-435 VAGTKEA
+435 VAGTKDNPA
-442 ETKKDANAGQSG
+442 S
-454 NEKQLADA
+454 A
-462 DKESHIDKGGD
+462 DKEDHFDPGGK
-473 VQGFGKWLKELW
+473 VEGFGKTLKELW
-485 NKMMGF
+485 NKIMEF
-491 MKSLSEKISFAVSKS
+491 MQKLIEKVQFSVSNSKN
-506 RDKLLGIINDF
+506 KLLAIINDLE
-517 DSIKK
+517 SVKK
-522 INENLNK
+522 INENLNN
-529 SDDNFTFRVYC
+529 SDDEFTFRVY
-540 NGDLKT
+540 NGGAKT
-546 MTTRINN
+546 VNGIINGIKLGSVD
-553 TKILSMA
+553 KIVG
-560 EIFPFNNADDFFSDD
+560 IKNADDVKNFNAETEIKYFTTTINNLNPEIMKYFIPFTDIKIHDNNAYFSSKE
-575 AKKRFDESFKKTIT
+575 AKIV
-589 SDLKSFASILPDTD
+589 
-603 PNGMIENGKFPDL
+603 
-616 KQYTMALK
+616 LK
-624 NYFAGYDASD
+624 NYFAGNDATD
-634 VKSAWNDITANTE
+634 VKNAFKDIEANTE

-656 STLDIAKIKQ
+656 STMNIAKIKQ
-666 LSVNT
+666 DSVNA
-671 IISNIKLIR
+671 IINNIKTIR
-680 IDQLKNQYNNMVTNG
+680 IDSMMSFYKNIKTNG
-695 QNYIDKICSIL
+695 ANYVNKLASFYDAPNA
-706 EQKATKAESAKVTM
+706 QAEAAKVTI
-720 ESVLS
+720 ESVMA
-725 EYFSDIVKINE
+725 EYFGDIMQE
-736 DGNEEKSGK
+736 DGTDKPQSAETK
-745 VDVEEVK
+745 VDIKPVT
-752 KFFNTLKKVFID
+752 TLLNAYIN
-764 YYADPVYKSANYA
+764 NYA
-777 YQQMCDNY
+777 TPILTCASWAYSNMCDNY

-791 LLAGPLK
+791 LLTNPVK
-798 VGETNNNQ
+798 VGEGNKPEEDKKEEEPANPQTPTA
-806 DQQSAQSNDQSAKD
+806 DTPKPPANDE
-820 QPQAAATP
+820 QPQQDEKSKGVP
-828 QAPTANAAPQQP
+828 NKNIS
-840 TEQPAAGQ
+840 GQ